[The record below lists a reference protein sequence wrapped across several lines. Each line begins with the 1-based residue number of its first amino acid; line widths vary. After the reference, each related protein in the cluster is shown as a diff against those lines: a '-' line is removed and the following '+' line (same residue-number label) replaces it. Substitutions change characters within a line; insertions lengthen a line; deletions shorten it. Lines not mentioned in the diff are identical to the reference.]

1 LTLRHSDYIIKF
13 LSKKRKRGEFM
24 QVRMLD
30 MKVDEMNLYDYVLG
44 TFEIICDLTDGRLL
58 SLNYFLNNVNARFV
72 NVAEFKAVFEVTSFE
87 DIMRILTD
95 EDSFDVL
102 HEYGVMCEAEIEK
115 EKNSIVP
122 CGKELKKVPIQQ

>member
-1 LTLRHSDYIIKF
+1 
-13 LSKKRKRGEFM
+13 M

-44 TFEIICDLTDGRLL
+44 IFETICDLTDGRLL
-58 SLNYFLNNVNARFV
+58 SLNYFLNKVNARFV

-95 EDSFDVL
+95 EDNFDVL
-102 HEYGVMCEAEIEK
+102 HEYGVMCEAEREK

-122 CGKELKKVPIQQ
+122 CGKELKKVPTQQ

>member
-1 LTLRHSDYIIKF
+1 
-13 LSKKRKRGEFM
+13 M
-24 QVRMLD
+24 QVRMVD
-30 MKVDEMNLYDYVLG
+30 MKVDEMNLHDYVMW
-44 TFEIICDLTDGRLL
+44 TFEAMCDLNEGRLL

-72 NVAEFKAVFEVTSFE
+72 NVAEFKAVFNVVSFE
-87 DIMRILTD
+87 DIMRVLTA
-95 EDSFDVL
+95 EDNFDIL

>member
-1 LTLRHSDYIIKF
+1 
-13 LSKKRKRGEFM
+13 M

-44 TFEIICDLTDGRLL
+44 TFETMCDLTDGRLL

-72 NVAEFKAVFEVTSFE
+72 NVAEFKAVFEVTLFE

-102 HEYGVMCEAEIEK
+102 HEYGVMCEAEREK

-122 CGKELKKVPIQQ
+122 CGKELKKVPTQQ